1 MIARLRKRFIGIA
14 VLSVF
19 IVLLILIGTI
29 NIINYRNMV
38 SEADSTLEILAE
50 HNGYFPVQFGRL
62 FGDEGRDDLGA
73 GFFFMRRGMSDELP
87 YQTRYFTAF
96 FNGEGKLYHINM
108 ENIASIDGTGAI
120 ELAQKTYETGR
131 EKGFTGDYRFKKCA
145 SDQGSM
151 LIFLNIRREMTT
163 VRSFLLAS
171 VAISLVG
178 LAAVMLL
185 LILLSGRIVRPI
197 ADSYEKQKQFITDA
211 GHELKT
217 PITIINADADVL
229 ETEIEPNEW
238 LEDIKKQTGRL
249 AGLTS
254 DLIYLSKM
262 AEDGSGLVTGDF
274 SLSELVGETVQSFQA
289 VAVSQ
294 GKTLETA
301 VQPGLIMSGDEK
313 SVAKLVSILLDNA
326 CKYSPEGGRI
336 IVDLARIGKTLQ
348 LTVFNTAEN
357 MEQGNADMLFE
368 RFYRADSSRNSESG
382 GFGLGLAVAKA
393 VTEAHKGKIHAFSE
407 DGASLTVKAEFPAQ

>member
-1 MIARLRKRFIGIA
+1 MIRRLQKKFISVA

-38 SEADSTLEILAE
+38 TEADNTLEILAAYR
-50 HNGYFPVQFGRL
+50 GYFPIQFRSMFRTDPQGDAGSGSFGR
-62 FGDEGRDDLGA
+62 RSMTA
-73 GFFFMRRGMSDELP
+73 ELP

-96 FNGEGKLYHINM
+96 FNSDGKLYHINM
-108 ENIASIDGTGAI
+108 ENIASIDGSGAI
-120 ELAQKTYETGR
+120 SLAQTTFDTGKT
-131 EKGFTGDYRFKKCA
+131 KGFAGDYRFIRC
-145 SDQGSM
+145 SVDDDCM
-151 LIFLNIRREMTT
+151 LIFLNIRRETAT

-171 VAISLVG
+171 TAISFVG
-178 LAAVMLL
+178 LLAVTLL

-197 ADSYEKQKQFITDA
+197 AESYEKQKQFITDA

-229 ETEIEPNEW
+229 ETEIEQNEW
-238 LEDIKKQTGRL
+238 LDDIRKQTGRL
-249 AGLTS
+249 ASLTS

-262 AEDGSGLVTGDF
+262 AEDGSALTVTDF
-274 SLSELVGETVQSFQA
+274 SLSDLVSGNVQSFQA

-294 GKTLETA
+294 EKTLTA
-301 VQPGLIMSGDEK
+301 DIEPGLTMTGDEK
-313 SVAKLVSILLDNA
+313 SVGKLVSILLDNA
-326 CKYSPEGGRI
+326 CKYSPG
-336 IVDLARIGKTLQ
+336 DGKISVTLEKSGKSLL
-348 LTVFNTAEN
+348 LTVYNTAEN
-357 MEQGNADMLFE
+357 IAQGNADMLFE

-393 VTEAHKGKIHAFSE
+393 VAEAHKGKIHAFSE
-407 DGASLTVKAEFPAQ
+407 DGASLTVKTELPVQ